1 MGLIKDEYEIDLMK
15 DSCMIVSQV
24 LKNIK
29 DYIKPEV
36 TTLFLNNKIE
46 EIILDF
52 GGKPAFKGY
61 GGSKK
66 VKPFPA
72 SACISID
79 DEVVHGIPSDRKLI
93 EGEIVSIDVGVKK
106 NGYFGDA
113 AHTYPVGEISP
124 EKQRLLRITEESLYA
139 GISQAIDGNII
150 NDISCTVQTYCEEA
164 GFGVVRELVGHGI
177 GSKLHEDPPVPNFH
191 STANTSKL
199 KKGMTIAIE
208 PMITYGSY
216 AVRYLKDG
224 WTVVT
229 KDGKPSAHFEHTILI
244 TDSVPEILTKAEHN
258 FIVKKEIKK
267 SSFKDLM
274 IKR

>member
-61 GGSKK
+61 GGSGAKRD
-66 VKPFPA
+66 
-72 SACISID
+72 I
-79 DEVVHGIPSDRKLI
+79 LY
-93 EGEIVSIDVGVKK
+93 
-106 NGYFGDA
+106 GYFGDA